1 MERTYWSKQVL
12 RANGLVAVLMLTQSG
27 SALGQTVGGETRE
40 RAQKSEEKVNP
51 AEVVALLRQL
61 QYQVRELNA
70 EVGTLKEQQQS
81 AQTESAALRVEL
93 DQTKSQ
99 LMAVAGGA
107 ERVAHEP
114 MNPSATAPLTGAEAR
129 IS

>member
-81 AQTESAALRVEL
+81 AQTLRTIPQTASA
-93 DQTKSQ
+93 
-99 LMAVAGGA
+99 
-107 ERVAHEP
+107 P
-114 MNPSATAPLTGAEAR
+114 NCSATESE
-129 IS
+129 ISDAHC